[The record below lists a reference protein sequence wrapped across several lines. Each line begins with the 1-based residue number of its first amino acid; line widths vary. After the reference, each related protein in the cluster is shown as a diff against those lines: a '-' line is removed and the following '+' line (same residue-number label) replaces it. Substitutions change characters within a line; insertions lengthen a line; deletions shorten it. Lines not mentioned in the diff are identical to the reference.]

1 MPSVVP
7 PAARIAS
14 DSDLVALA
22 AKSISFHDAVSCRN
36 PSAKS
41 PVDAAVRFALLRSI
55 CMCLFIVSVSYPI
68 WLSALDVRI
77 TESITLD
84 ASFTIP
90 TIASVA
96 LLAIALIPLNIAPPT
111 ATPMAVLLVISLPR
125 LLEIFVPVP

>member
-1 MPSVVP
+1 
-7 PAARIAS
+7 
-14 DSDLVALA
+14 
-22 AKSISFHDAVSCRN
+22 
-36 PSAKS
+36 
-41 PVDAAVRFALLRSI
+41 
-55 CMCLFIVSVSYPI
+55 MCLFMVSVSYPI